1 VLDQVGVFDEFGDDG
16 VGGVSVHRLSCVKF
30 PEFLEFLELPRQEL
44 KELIV

>member
-1 VLDQVGVFDEFGDDG
+1 M
-16 VGGVSVHRLSCVKF
+16 SCVKF